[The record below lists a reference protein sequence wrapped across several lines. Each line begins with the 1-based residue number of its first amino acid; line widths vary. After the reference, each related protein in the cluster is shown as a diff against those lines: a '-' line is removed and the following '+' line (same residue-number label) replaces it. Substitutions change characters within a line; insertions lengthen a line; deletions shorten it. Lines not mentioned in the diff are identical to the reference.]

1 MTMPSDAPAQ
11 RAAGAGG
18 LPAPVRAALWYVAA
32 LSLWGAS
39 AGLVRYA
46 AAEIPP
52 IELGFLRALF
62 GALLMVPWLVH
73 ARVSPLPRR
82 HLGVYLLRGVIE
94 VAAIATWFVSLAMMQ
109 AADVVALGFTM
120 PLFASILAA
129 LFLGERLRLRRGI
142 AILVGLVG
150 AVLVM
155 KPGQGE
161 AGWWAALPVLG
172 AIAVAG
178 SRITGRVLAQHGEPM
193 VTVVASLGFITAPL
207 LLVPAL
213 AVWQTPGPA
222 VLLLAFAIAGVSQIG
237 HVFMIRALRLGEAS
251 ALVPYEFTQLLA
263 TVAFGVAILGEWP
276 DRWTWIG
283 SAVILGA
290 GIYIV
295 RREAALARQAQAR
308 QAQGRPRAGAPATP
322 PP

>member
-1 MTMPSDAPAQ
+1 MLAPPMTTPSQAVSTVAPAS
-11 RAAGAGG
+11 GG
-18 LPAPVRAALWYVAA
+18 LPAPIRAALWYVGA

-39 AGLVRYA
+39 AGIVRYA
-46 AAEIPP
+46 AAEVPA

-62 GALLMVPWLVH
+62 GALLMAPWLVH
-73 ARVSPLPRR
+73 GRISPLPRR
-82 HLGVYLLRGVIE
+82 HVGVYLLRGVIE

-120 PLFASILAA
+120 PLFATLLAA
-129 LFLGERLRLRRGI
+129 VFLGERLRLRRGI
-142 AILVGLVG
+142 AILVGLFG

-155 KPGQGE
+155 KPGAGD
-161 AGWWAALPVLG
+161 AGWWAILPILG

-213 AVWQTPGPA
+213 LVWQTPSPA
-222 VLLLAFAIAGVSQIG
+222 VLLLAFAIAGISQIG
-237 HVFMIRALRLGEAS
+237 HVFMIWALRLGEAS

-263 TVAFGVAILGEWP
+263 TVAFGAIILGEWP

-283 SAVILGA
+283 SAVILCA
-290 GIYIV
+290 GVYIV
-295 RREAALARQAQAR
+295 RREAALARQD
-308 QAQGRPRAGAPATP
+308 AQGQSAGTARVG
-322 PP
+322 